1 MVRLLL
7 LLDRMLDR
15 MLPENRLPNCC
26 FWLLRPRWL
35 GVRVDALSGQDAR
48 HFHKCLQVLEAA
60 GLAIEDQNQDRQS

>member
-7 LLDRMLDR
+7 LLLDR

-26 FWLLRPRWL
+26 FWLLRPGWL

-60 GLAIEDQNQDRQS
+60 GLVMEDQRQDGLA